1 MVRLGV
7 VMSSE
12 EVVLQMVIPK
22 GGTASQIEQISKAVE
37 YGSNNNITVNIKV
50 VR

>member
-7 VMSSE
+7 VMSLE
-12 EVVLQMVIPK
+12 EVVLKVVFPK
-22 GGTASQIEQISKAVE
+22 DSAASQIEQISKAVE